1 MVFSINI
8 GIKAPKKRRMALDYL
23 HPPHLS
29 RIARTSEVGQYA
41 QLLTIGKPDYTTFS
55 VIMLEYDQT
64 YKD

>member
-1 MVFSINI
+1 
-8 GIKAPKKRRMALDYL
+8 MALDYL

-29 RIARTSEVGQYA
+29 RIARTSKVGQYA